1 MNLVRLGL
9 ALDIGLGLLALA
21 IAFFALRTRATYAA
35 VVGFVAFGLLVAL
48 VWFRLGAPDVALTEA
63 AIGGG
68 LTGLLMLNA
77 SAQLRATE
85 AAAERERPGALLRLI
100 ALLAAGA
107 VTAALSIAVL
117 TLPTPAPTL
126 APLAVA
132 GLPAT
137 GLGNPVAATLMA
149 YRATDTL
156 LEKVVLVLAIVG
168 VWSLARNDLWGG
180 RPGRR
185 HAADPN
191 GVLVFFARL
200 LPPIGIVFGVYLLF
214 VSADHPGGAFQGGTI
229 LAAMWLLAIMARLAD
244 TPTIDQRWL
253 RFWLVA
259 GPAAFLLVGLAGLAL
274 GAGFLAYP
282 EPLAKPIILAVEI
295 VKIVTVG
302 ATLALM
308 VAGPPERHGSE
319 SR

>member
-1 MNLVRLGL
+1 MNLVPLGL
-9 ALDIGLGLLALA
+9 VLDIGLGLLALA
-21 IAFFALRTRATYAA
+21 IALFALRTRTTYAA
-35 VVGFVAFGLLVAL
+35 AVGFVAFGLLVAL
-48 VWFRLGAPDVALTEA
+48 AWFRLGAPDVALTEA

-77 SAQLRATE
+77 SARLRATE
-85 AAAERERPGALLRLI
+85 AAAERERPGVPLRLL
-100 ALLAAGA
+100 ALLAAFA
-107 VTAALSIAVL
+107 VACGLAIAVL
-117 TLPTPAPTL
+117 AFPTPAPTL

-132 GLPAT
+132 NAPAT

-149 YRATDTL
+149 FRATDTL

-168 VWSLARNDLWGG
+168 VWSLARDERWGG

-214 VSADHPGGAFQGGTI
+214 VSADLPGGAFQGGTI

-244 TPTIDQRWL
+244 TPTIDLRWL
-253 RFWLVA
+253 RFWLIA
-259 GPAAFLLVGLAGLAL
+259 GPAAFLLVGLAGLAF
-274 GAGFLAYP
+274 GSGFLAYP
-282 EPLAKPIILAVEI
+282 ESLAKPIILFVEV

-302 ATLALM
+302 VTLALI
-308 VAGPPERHGSE
+308 VAGPPERHGGE
-319 SR
+319 GR

>member
-1 MNLVRLGL
+1 VNLAQLGL
-9 ALDIGLGLLALA
+9 TLDLGLGALALGVA
-21 IAFFALRTRATYAA
+21 LFALRASSTYAA
-35 VVGFVAFGLLVAL
+35 VVGFVSFGLLVS
-48 VWFRLGAPDVALTEA
+48 VSWFRLGAPDVALTEA

-77 SAQLRATE
+77 SARLRHTE
-85 AAAERERPGALLRLI
+85 AAAARDRPGPRLRLL
-100 ALLAAGA
+100 AAVAAGA
-107 VTAALSIAVL
+107 VAVALAVAVL
-117 TLPTPAPTL
+117 ALPTPAPSL
-126 APLAVA
+126 APLAVDGA
-132 GLPAT
+132 PST

-149 YRATDTL
+149 FRATDTL

-168 VWSLARNDLWGG
+168 VWSLAPDNRWGG
-180 RPGRR
+180 RPGPR
-185 HAADPN
+185 HQADPN

-244 TPTIDQRWL
+244 TPRIDARWL

-259 GPAAFLLVGLAGLAL
+259 GPAAFLLVGLAGL
-274 GAGFLAYP
+274 GFGSGFLAYP
-282 EPLAKPIILAVEI
+282 EAYAKPIILFVEV

-308 VAGPPERHGSE
+308 VAGPPQRTADE
-319 SR
+319 S